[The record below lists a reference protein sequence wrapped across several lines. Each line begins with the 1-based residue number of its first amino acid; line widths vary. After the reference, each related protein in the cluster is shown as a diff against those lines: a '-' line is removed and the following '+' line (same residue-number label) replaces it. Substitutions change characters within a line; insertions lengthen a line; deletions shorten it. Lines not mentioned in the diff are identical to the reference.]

1 MQDYLNLRLE
11 KNQQVNNCEGVV
23 EKFYAEARNGG
34 LICYTDLRGQKA
46 PVAMATVD
54 MAVGRLPDEQVL
66 QQYIAR
72 YRDAIYKQG
81 NGRIINDLD
90 LDDPQYTTVENTAWQ
105 PARVLSCEK
114 WCRIHYD
121 EDLTQYAFLKSFVV
135 DPLFLQFKEDIL
147 DYFMDACGVNGFLL

>member
-1 MQDYLNLRLE
+1 MNIEPITNQERVNEMQDYLNLRLE

-66 QQYIAR
+66 
-72 YRDAIYKQG
+72 
-81 NGRIINDLD
+81 
-90 LDDPQYTTVENTAWQ
+90 
-105 PARVLSCEK
+105 
-114 WCRIHYD
+114 
-121 EDLTQYAFLKSFVV
+121 
-135 DPLFLQFKEDIL
+135 
-147 DYFMDACGVNGFLL
+147 

>member
-1 MQDYLNLRLE
+1 M
-11 KNQQVNNCEGVV
+11 
-23 EKFYAEARNGG
+23 
-34 LICYTDLRGQKA
+34 
-46 PVAMATVD
+46 
-54 MAVGRLPDEQVL
+54 
-66 QQYIAR
+66 
-72 YRDAIYKQG
+72 
-81 NGRIINDLD
+81 
-90 LDDPQYTTVENTAWQ
+90 ENTAWQ